1 MLHCFPVTIPGASDL
16 VVGEVA
22 LRTDNGKLFTK
33 KDDNSV
39 VEIGT
44 GISDGDKGDI
54 TISNSGA
61 TFTIDDDA
69 VTQAKIAD
77 GAVITATLGNGIV
90 NNAKVASDAAIAGSK
105 ISPNFG
111 SQDITTT
118 GHIDLPDDSRIKLG
132 TGDDLQLWHD
142 ATLGNSYIQDG
153 GAGSL
158 LLATNGAKVGII
170 TTGGVSIAN
179 FNNNSSCQL
188 FHAGSRKF
196 QTSSSGI
203 DITGNAIITGDIG
216 IGTSSPED
224 FDVGDRDWET

>member
-1 MLHCFPVTIPGASDL
+1 MANEIKLKRGSGSDPSASDL

-90 NNAKVASDAAIAGSK
+90 NNLPLSVLRAT
-105 ISPNFG
+105 SP
-111 SQDITTT
+111 TTKS
-118 GHIDLPDDSRIKLG
+118 LAP
-132 TGDDLQLWHD
+132 
-142 ATLGNSYIQDG
+142 
-153 GAGSL
+153 GSL
-158 LLATNGAKVGII
+158 PEPLFNLISLATG
-170 TTGGVSIAN
+170 
-179 FNNNSSCQL
+179 L
-188 FHAGSRKF
+188 
-196 QTSSSGI
+196 TSYG
-203 DITGNAIITGDIG
+203 
-216 IGTSSPED
+216 
-224 FDVGDRDWET
+224 